1 MPAAGCCPRST
12 TSSVCTPVAAWPL
25 PAPATPPPT
34 RPSACP
40 TPLCTGSS
48 PTVSSSSSRLGGR
61 PGPGRPPYVRGAR
74 GRGNFGDDRAAV
86 AGGRPA
92 LRAGLV
98 TVDRCRGGVLRPD
111 LAGAQTA
118 PAQALARCLRG
129 NAAQQGPSRQRPG
142 VGGRPRALLQL
153 L

>member
-40 TPLCTGSS
+40 TPPCTGSS
-48 PTVSSSSSRLGGR
+48 PTVSSRHLGSEDAQGLGAL
-61 PGPGRPPYVRGAR
+61 PASAGAR

-98 TVDRCRGGVLRPD
+98 PVDRCRGGVLRQIWPE
-111 LAGAQTA
+111 A
-118 PAQALARCLRG
+118 
-129 NAAQQGPSRQRPG
+129 
-142 VGGRPRALLQL
+142 
-153 L
+153 